1 MIDFSTALLIGG
13 VTATAFMTLT
23 YFLSLIRED
32 TSIVDVG
39 WGLGFVLIGA
49 GLFISIDSDRSIYFE
64 VVRVMITIWG
74 LRLFLHILNRKAGEP
89 EDWRYA
95 QWRKEW
101 GATHWWRSYVQV
113 FLLQGLIM
121 TLIAMPLYI
130 AASASDVA
138 FSALAY
144 VGVAI
149 WAIGFYFEAVGDWQL
164 MKFIARQ
171 KAKSQEK
178 KGRKKKQKPKKA
190 IMQTGLWKYTRH
202 PNYFG
207 EITQWWGIW
216 LVVVTLPMG
225 WLGVISPVI
234 ITFLLLKVSGITM
247 LEKRFEDNK
256 EFQRYKKR
264 TSALF
269 PLPPSNGK

>member
-1 MIDFSTALLIGG
+1 MIDVSSALLVGLI
-13 VTATAFMTLT
+13 TAQVYMALV
-23 YFLSLIRED
+23 YVLSMIRRD

-39 WGLGFVLIGA
+39 WGLGFVLIGTT
-49 GLFISIDSDRSIYFE
+49 LLMQQDSDKSIYFE
-64 VVRVMITIWG
+64 AVCVMILIWG
-74 LRLFLHILNRKAGEP
+74 LRLFLHILNRKAGSA

-95 QWRKEW
+95 NWREQWGKN
-101 GATHWWRSYVQV
+101 HWWRSYLQV
-113 FLLQGLIM
+113 FVLQGLLM
-121 TLIAMPLYI
+121 SFIATPLYI
-130 AASASDVA
+130 AAGTRDVA
-138 FSALAY
+138 FSTLAY
-144 VGVAI
+144 IGVAV
-149 WAIGFYFEAVGDWQL
+149 WAVGFYFEAVGDWQL

-171 KAKSQEK
+171 KTKADK
-178 KGRKKKQKPKKA
+178 KKVKRKKKPAKKA
-190 IMQTGLWKYTRH
+190 IMQTGLWRYTRH

-216 LVVVTLPMG
+216 LVVVGLNFG
-225 WLGVISPVI
+225 WIGIISPAI

-247 LEKRFEDNK
+247 LEKRFEDSK